1 MRKADAESIH
11 SALIECLKQKNLQV
25 KRMVGM
31 GFDGASTFSGKKT
44 GVQARMK
51 KLAPHAL
58 FVHCHCHLLQLACVQ
73 AANSTPGI
81 KHVYVT
87 LTALW
92 KFFHYSPKRT
102 QSLKDVQSVLHLPE
116 LKVIKPCDTRWLAYE
131 RCVKGVKASYAAI
144 VTALDN
150 IIADTYQPEAL
161 GLSKALSKQTT
172 IAAIFLLD
180 YTLPQVAKLSK
191 TLQTEHLDLSAIS
204 VLVDA
209 TLHTLDD
216 AVLPAAN
223 WVLELLEECANLES
237 ATGIKITQA
246 DIKTFQEKVAKPF
259 ISHLIGNVSS
269 RFASSGDVVS
279 ALSIFDP
286 RKVPCVDSDD
296 LSCYGED
303 SVSTLLAHYGIERSA
318 ETLLCVDS
326 DDLTCYG
333 EDSVSTLL
341 AHYGIERSEE
351 TVKEAM
357 ITPDISTEWKTFR
370 RYMSKQPKDNL
381 QLQLKDLA
389 SNEMMK
395 TMFPNLSTLAT
406 ISLSIPVATASVERS
421 FCQMKLI
428 KTRLRSHLCDTSLSH
443 LMKIAIES
451 PDKLTDSDLEDI
463 VDVWNRKSR
472 RIAV

>member
-1 MRKADAESIH
+1 MVQALGTWVEESTLKRLQRASYYSIMADECTDITTVEELSVFCRWEEDGLPVEHFLEIIHLRKADAESIH

-92 KFFHYSPKRT
+92 KCFHYSPKRT
-102 QSLKDVQSVLHLPE
+102 QSLKDVQSVLDLPE
-116 LKVIKPCDTRWLAYE
+116 LKVIKPSDTHWLAHE

-150 IIADTYQPEAL
+150 IHADTHQPEAL

-180 YTLPQVAKLSK
+180 YTLPQVDRAPGLVRHIQSCRCNPSHAGRCSFTSSKLGTRTIGGMCESGECNWYK
-191 TLQTEHLDLSAIS
+191 NYSGRYQDIPGKGSQAI
-204 VLVDA
+204 
-209 TLHTLDD
+209 
-216 AVLPAAN
+216 
-223 WVLELLEECANLES
+223 
-237 ATGIKITQA
+237 
-246 DIKTFQEKVAKPF
+246 F

-318 ETLLCVDS
+318 ETLD
-326 DDLTCYG
+326 G
-333 EDSVSTLL
+333 
-341 AHYGIERSEE
+341 EE

-406 ISLSIPVATASVERS
+406 ISLSIPVAT
-421 FCQMKLI
+421 CL
-428 KTRLRSHLCDTSLSH
+428 
-443 LMKIAIES
+443 ES
-451 PDKLTDSDLEDI
+451 
-463 VDVWNRKSR
+463 
-472 RIAV
+472 